1 MAFDWTTIGLNF
13 FPISDVRSV
22 ECFAEYPNL
31 QVIYFPTV
39 TPIVLICRSQKYS
52 TKMNGYLVLAVL
64 CAAVTICAA
73 QEERIDILGSL
84 GGITDVSFFSP
95 DMTHG
100 YG

>member
-1 MAFDWTTIGLNF
+1 
-13 FPISDVRSV
+13 
-22 ECFAEYPNL
+22 
-31 QVIYFPTV
+31 
-39 TPIVLICRSQKYS
+39 
-52 TKMNGYLVLAVL
+52 MNGYLVLAVL